1 MINKKTI
8 GEKGEEI
15 ACKALEKEG
24 YRILEKNFRCRQ
36 GEIDIIAED
45 KGVICFIEVKARSSD
60 KFGLPEEA
68 VTYWKQRKLWTVAV
82 IYLGKKRIESR
93 DMRFDIVSVDL
104 RTKEA
109 RIIRNAF
116 EVDF

>member
-1 MINKKTI
+1 MNRRIL
-8 GEKGEEI
+8 GQKGEEI
-15 ACKALEKEG
+15 ACKALEKDG
-24 YRILEKNFRCRQ
+24 YRIIEKNFRCRQ

-60 KFGLPEEA
+60 RFGFPEEA
-68 VTYWKQRKLWTVAV
+68 VTHWKRKKLWTVAV
-82 IYLGKKRIESR
+82 VYLGKRRIKSR
-93 DMRFDIVSVDL
+93 DMRFDVVSVDL
-104 RTKEA
+104 KTEEA